1 MLKKQ
6 AEKHVLQKLC
16 STEHPF
22 KSNLFIKTVPMK
34 ILFDIF
40 SDKKSSRVDISFLKS
55 EFSKL

>member
-16 STEHPF
+16 STEHTLE
-22 KSNLFIKTVPMK
+22 SNLFTYKSTIRHF
-34 ILFDIF
+34 LY
-40 SDKKSSRVDISFLKS
+40 KKSSRVDISFLKS